1 MFRHFFDFEGHGHA
15 RFFEKGDLKYVIL
28 DLLKEKPR
36 HGYEIIRAME
46 EHFHGFYSPSA
57 GSVYPT
63 LQLLEDMGYIKATE
77 QDGKK
82 VYTIT
87 EDGKRFLTERE
98 EIFSKIRGRMQ
109 DWWQMGNREE
119 FFDILHEI
127 RGLMQTV
134 GRKFPRLDREKIA
147 RIKEVVNKACR
158 DIQEIIEE

>member
-1 MFRHFFDFEGHGHA
+1 MFRHFFDVEGHGHA

-57 GSVYPT
+57 GSIYPT
-63 LQLLEDMGYIKATE
+63 LQLLEDMGYIKASE

-109 DWWQMGNREE
+109 DWWQLGNREE

-127 RGLMQTV
+127 RGLMQAV
-134 GRKFPRLDREKIA
+134 GRKFPRLDHEKVA
-147 RIKEVVNKACR
+147 RIKEVVHKACQ
-158 DIQEIIEE
+158 DIQAIIEE